1 MGFINYVIRE
11 YPTIVALLLEHIQLT
26 VLAVGVAIVVGIPL
40 GILVYSTQRVD
51 KLILGSVNLVQ
62 AIPSMALLG
71 AAIPLLGIGKLPAV
85 VVVALYSL
93 LPIVKN
99 TFTGIRSTPREI
111 LEAAK
116 GIGLTDMQTLFK
128 VQMPI
133 ALPVIMAGVRISAVT
148 AVGLITI
155 AAFIGAGGL
164 GFLVF
169 SGIST
174 VNSDLILAGAIPA
187 CLLALAVDGL
197 GALVEKK
204 IGAATSGGR
213 GRAGRQNSGL
223 TAGRLALAAIA
234 VLCVG
239 GFLWKGLDGSGK
251 PGITIGSKDFT
262 ESAILAHMYADLIE
276 ANTDIKVSRKTNLGG
291 TKVCL
296 GALRTGDIDMYVEYS
311 GTAYGDVLGLPPN
324 TDMDEVYEVVKK
336 EFADKLG
343 IRVLKQ
349 AGFNNTYALAT
360 TQEIAE
366 RYGLERVSDLK
377 GAAGDLAA
385 AMTFEFLN
393 RQDGM
398 PGLARHYGGILF
410 KETNAMS
417 AAQRYLAL
425 QNGDAHVIDAYSTD
439 GLLKKFKLIT
449 LEDDGRFFPPYY
461 AMPVM
466 NAASAERLE
475 DVIPLIES
483 LGDRLTD
490 EVMIELN
497 YRVDEERENPARVAA
512 DFLREQGLVR

>member
-1 MGFINYVIRE
+1 MGFIDYVLRE
-11 YPTIVALLLEHIQLT
+11 YPTILSLLLEHIELT
-26 VLAVGVAIVVGIPL
+26 VLAVGIAIIVGIPL

-187 CLLALAVDGL
+187 CILALCVDGL

-204 IGAATSGGR
+204 IGQASSGGR
-213 GRAGRQNSGL
+213 RAAERERSGFR
-223 TAGRLALAAIA
+223 AGRLAVAAIIL
-234 VLCVG
+234 LCAG
-239 GFLWKGLDGSGK
+239 GLVWKSVADSGK
-251 PGITIGSKDFT
+251 PGITIGSKEFT
-262 ESAILAHMYADLIE
+262 ESAILANMYADLIE
-276 ANTDIKVSRKTNLGG
+276 ANTDISVTRKTNLGG

-296 GALRTGDIDMYVEYS
+296 GALQTGDIDMYVEYS

-324 TDMDEVYEVVKK
+324 SDMEAVYDTVKR
-336 EFADKLG
+336 EFADKYG

-349 AGFNNTYALAT
+349 TGFNNTYTIAT
-360 TQEIAE
+360 TPEIAE
-366 RYGLERVSDLK
+366 RHGLKRMSDLK
-377 GAAGDLAA
+377 AAAGELAA

-393 RQDGM
+393 RQDGL
-398 PGLARHYGGILF
+398 PGLSRHYGGIEF
-410 KETNAMS
+410 QATNAMN

-425 QNGDAHVIDAYSTD
+425 ENGDVQIIDAFSTD
-439 GLLKKFKLIT
+439 GLLKKFSLVT
-449 LEDDGRFFPPYY
+449 LEDDKGFFPPYY
-461 AMPVM
+461 AMPIIR
-466 NAASAERLE
+466 ADTAERFR
-475 DVIPLIES
+475 DAIPVIES

-490 EVMIELN
+490 EVMIGLN
-497 YRVDEERENPARVAA
+497 YKVDEERQDPARVAS